1 MPFNEVLVFVDS
13 FVDSRD
19 VVEAAVTLVIVVP
32 LENEVDA
39 NETTE
44 TLVVVVVLLALVE
57 AM

>member
-1 MPFNEVLVFVDS
+1 M
-13 FVDSRD
+13 DSRD
-19 VVEAAVTLVIVVP
+19 VVEAAVTLVLVVP